1 MANKAQG
8 ASEPVHE
15 AARKSAGGRVRP
27 LALWFILWS
36 AMLLVSAGNALAR
49 YPILSGERGRIFS
62 MLLATI
68 AGVQLLRGVK
78 FLGRREVV
86 LCAVLLP
93 VFCTSQLVQLPGTMG
108 PSSSNR
114 GFDFSA
120 YYLAGKAIS
129 ERPAQ
134 SLYQLP
140 LFADGRMNLNTE
152 DPASS
157 AWHADAVRY
166 HVPFAAPFL
175 YPPFFAVLMKPFAQ
189 LSFASAYVVW
199 NMVTTLLIIGAV
211 LLSLDVGG
219 VKIDGKLALILGVG
233 LFSYFPLLISQIC
246 GQIGGLIL
254 FLLAAGVWLL
264 WKNRPWLSAL
274 CFAVATLIKLTPA
287 LAVPVLIFHRR
298 WKWLMAYAVWML
310 SLLIFSVWQAGWS
323 THQQFWHEVMPSISC
338 GAPVCT
344 NSSVAAYVQD
354 LFLGH
359 VSVPQSPPLTIPPYA
374 CAVSRY
380 VAIAVYC
387 LMLVRFYLRR
397 RDGLLTRDLV
407 IMVLLGIVVS
417 PISWWHHYTIGLLPF
432 IYLWCKMPEK
442 GNLTLLAL
450 FLAVG
455 TNIVDIAQMLAVN
468 HAAQLTLAAI
478 IPGLTIALAYR
489 SLAPGREASSGGTR
503 IIPEAA
509 QSA

>member
-1 MANKAQG
+1 MK
-8 ASEPVHE
+8 SSPVRGH
-15 AARKSAGGRVRP
+15 SQT
-27 LALWFILWS
+27 LWYVLWS

-49 YPILSGERGRIFS
+49 YPIFSGERGRVFS
-62 MLLATI
+62 VLLAMI
-68 AGVQLLRGVK
+68 AGIQLLRGVK
-78 FLGRREVV
+78 FLRRREVV

-120 YYLAGKAIS
+120 YYIAGKLVS
-129 ERPAQ
+129 EGSTQ

-175 YPPFFAVLMKPFAQ
+175 YPPFFAVLMKPFVH
-189 LSFASAYVVW
+189 LSFASAYVAW
-199 NMVTTLLIIGAV
+199 NMVTTLLVVGAV
-211 LLSLDVGG
+211 LLSLSVGG
-219 VKIDGKLALILGVG
+219 VEIHGKLALILGVG

-254 FLLAAGVWLL
+254 FLFAAGVWLL
-264 WKNRPWLSAL
+264 SKNRPWLSAL

-298 WKWLMAYAVWML
+298 WKWLMAYAAWML

-323 THQQFWHEVMPSISC
+323 MHQQFWHEVMPSISC

-344 NSSVAAYVQD
+344 NSSIVAYVQE

-359 VSVPQSPPLTIPPYA
+359 VPVPQSPPLTIPPYA

-380 VAIAVYC
+380 VAFAVYC
-387 LMLVRFYLRR
+387 LMLIRFYLRR
-397 RDGLLTRDLV
+397 RDGLPTRDLV

-432 IYLWCKMPEK
+432 IYLWCKMPDK
-442 GNLTLLAL
+442 GNRMLLAL

-455 TNIVDIAQMLAVN
+455 TNVVGIVRILAVN
-468 HAAQLTLAAI
+468 HAAQLILAAI
-478 IPGLTIALAYR
+478 VPGLTIALAYR
-489 SLAPGREASSGGTR
+489 SLAPEQEASTGGTR
-503 IIPEAA
+503 IMPEAA
-509 QSA
+509 QGA

>member
-1 MANKAQG
+1 
-8 ASEPVHE
+8 
-15 AARKSAGGRVRP
+15 
-27 LALWFILWS
+27 
-36 AMLLVSAGNALAR
+36 MLLVSAGNALAR
-49 YPILSGERGRIFS
+49 YPIFSGERDRVFS
-62 MLLATI
+62 VLLALF
-68 AGVQLLRGVK
+68 AGIQLLRGVK
-78 FLGRREVV
+78 FLRRREVI

-93 VFCTSQLVQLPGTMG
+93 AFCTSQLVQLPGTMG

-120 YYLAGKAIS
+120 YYIAGKLVS
-129 ERPAQ
+129 ERSTQ

-152 DPASS
+152 NPASS
-157 AWHADAVRY
+157 AWRADAVRY

-175 YPPFFAVLMKPFAQ
+175 YPPFFAVLMKPFMH
-189 LSFASAYVVW
+189 LSFASAYVAW
-199 NMVTTLLIIGAV
+199 NMVMTLLVVGAV

-219 VKIDGKLALILGVG
+219 VEINGKLALILGVG
-233 LFSYFPLLISQIC
+233 LFSYFPLLFSQIF

-264 WKNRPWLSAL
+264 SKNRTWLSAL

-323 THQQFWHEVMPSISC
+323 MHQQFWHEVMPSISC
-338 GAPVCT
+338 GAPVYT
-344 NSSVAAYVQD
+344 NSSIVAYVQD

-359 VSVPQSPPLTIPPYA
+359 VSGPQSPPLTIPPYA
-374 CAVSRY
+374 CTVSKAV
-380 VAIAVYC
+380 AFAVYS

-397 RDGLLTRDLV
+397 REGHLTRDLV

-417 PISWWHHYTIGLLPF
+417 PISWWHYYTIGLLPF
-432 IYLWCKMPEK
+432 LYLWGRMPEK
-442 GNLTLLAL
+442 GNRTLLFL
-450 FLAVG
+450 FVAVA
-455 TNIVDIAQMLAVN
+455 TNIVGLTQLLVVS
-468 HAAQLTLAAI
+468 HVVQLTLAAI

-489 SLAPGREASSGGTR
+489 SLAPGQEASTGGTR
-503 IIPEAA
+503 IEAEAA
-509 QSA
+509 QGA